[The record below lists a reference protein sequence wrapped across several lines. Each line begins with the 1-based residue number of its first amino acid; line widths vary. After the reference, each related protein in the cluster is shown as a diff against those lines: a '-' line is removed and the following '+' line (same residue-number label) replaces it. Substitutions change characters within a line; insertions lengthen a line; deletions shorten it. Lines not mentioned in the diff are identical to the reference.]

1 MLADEPWFARSGRA
15 GDLLDVLARH
25 GDRAL
30 EFDWKHRAALAG
42 GAALAAFLAHPGP
55 DLDGVVRLAGTAAG
69 AAAAPATEAARE
81 AARAT
86 NGTRLGLAGLLL
98 LFAAWRL
105 RRDRGGDRPRP
116 VRRPIPAAPAPA
128 RPGRGAPGLAPRCG
142 PGPIEGIERLS
153 RGCTPAPSPG
163 PGG

>member
-15 GDLLDVLARH
+15 GELLDVLARH

-30 EFDWKHRAALAG
+30 EFVWKHRAVLAG
-42 GAALAAFLAHPGP
+42 GAALAAFLAHAGP
-55 DLDGVVRLAGTAAG
+55 DLDGVVRLAG

-86 NGTRLGLAGLLL
+86 NWTRLDLAGLLL

-105 RRDRGGDRPRP
+105 RRARGGYRP
-116 VRRPIPAAPAPA
+116 
-128 RPGRGAPGLAPRCG
+128 
-142 PGPIEGIERLS
+142 
-153 RGCTPAPSPG
+153 
-163 PGG
+163 